1 MNDTAEPRNAVA
13 ALYDALSGPPGR
25 DRDWGRLRS
34 LFLPDAHLRIVVE
47 SNGAEQI
54 GDWTVEAFIEHARQ
68 LYVEQGFW
76 EHELTNRIDTF
87 GNIAH
92 VFSTYETRIGEETS
106 EPVARGVNSIQ
117 LLRLGGRWW
126 ITAIV
131 FHVEEPGA
139 PIPARYLP

>member
-1 MNDTAEPRNAVA
+1 MDTSTPQSVVS
-13 ALYDALSGPPGR
+13 ALYGAISGPPGH
-25 DRDWGRLRS
+25 DRDWARLRN

-47 SNGAEQI
+47 SDGAERI
-54 GDWTVEAFIEHARQ
+54 GDWTVDAFIAHGRE

-76 EHELTNRIDTF
+76 ERELINRIDMF

-92 VFSTYETRIGEETS
+92 VLSTYETRIGEESS

-131 FHVEEPGA
+131 FHVEEPGS
-139 PIPARYLP
+139 PIPHAYLP